1 MDQITQMM
9 KSPVFAGFIRALVA
23 CACGVAVKHG
33 VEIGSYVEPITG
45 GIVMVLVMWWSQKA
59 KRTPRRGAA
68 VPKPG
73 NNAKQP

>member
-23 CACGVAVKHG
+23 CACGMAVKHG

-45 GIVMVLVMWWSQKA
+45 GIVMVLVMWWSQRA
-59 KRTPRRGAA
+59 KKPRGKG
-68 VPKPG
+68 KPG

>member
-33 VEIGSYVEPITG
+33 VEMGSYVEPITG
-45 GIVMVLVMWWSQKA
+45 GIVMVLVMWWSQRSKTVR
-59 KRTPRRGAA
+59 KRT
-68 VPKPG
+68 KP
-73 NNAKQP
+73 N